1 MSDKSIDYMNLKE
14 KYENLVNEH
23 LLLKTEYSENFMIES
38 MNDMKKIYKEK
49 EYSLIFCEKK
59 ILKLNCEN
67 KNLHDYL
74 KTFTIMLN
82 TISLNLKEFNTDLF
96 ISNEDYY
103 KILRLESKIRFVQEI
118 MENINT

>member
-59 ILKLNCEN
+59 
-67 KNLHDYL
+67 Y
-74 KTFTIMLN
+74 
-82 TISLNLKEFNTDLF
+82 
-96 ISNEDYY
+96 
-103 KILRLESKIRFVQEI
+103 
-118 MENINT
+118 